1 MSMRTIKRDTESL
14 NKGKR
19 SDFEI
24 LCRAYTREKK
34 YWLDRFKDWKWQTLL
49 DTPRKIRDVVI
60 GQDYRS
66 LWGLQARHWK
76 LALQDAIETW
86 DKYWQALFVQ
96 LKPKIGSSRLMNANR
111 RYAFWL
117 LKGYKQFAELMQG
130 DLPQPEFEIE
140 ELDKRAAA
148 GYIRRLVKKHKGK
161 TPSIKKGRSIKFDSS
176 CYTVFEQKGKQFIK
190 CMSLERGKRLVVPLK
205 GISKI
210 EGNITLIFKEGIC
223 QVHVS
228 EDLKPSL
235 CDSQDLK
242 EAVDFGYSEVM
253 TDAKGN
259 RYGTELGKLL
269 TSESQGRHEKMQK
282 RHRLHAL
289 EKKLRQ
295 RNPKKAKNI
304 RKYNLGTK
312 KLNNKTRKGRASIE
326 QEINTAINQFIKGKK
341 SLLLITENL
350 SGNFTYTKSKSV
362 NRKLSCWVRGKLQ
375 ERVEF
380 KALAEGFRHSR
391 VNPAYGS
398 QTCLSCLFVDAKNRQ
413 GDKFKCRH
421 CGHEDIADRVAAKNY
436 LERYGD
442 QEIGLSM
449 RCSQVKTILLD
460 RFHRRLEAEQSATV
474 PDRTLET
481 VADMHPPHLPWHLNP
496 AIAGRDFLANRTVP
510 QRAKSK

>member
-1 MSMRTIKRDTESL
+1 MRTIKRDTESL

-19 SDFEI
+19 SAFEN

-34 YWLDRFKDWKWQTLL
+34 YWLDRFKDWKWQALL
-49 DTPRKIRDVVI
+49 DTPRKIRDEVI
-60 GQDYRS
+60 AAEYRS

-96 LKPKIGSSRLMNANR
+96 LKPKIGSISFLNEKR

-130 DLPQPEFEIE
+130 GLPQPEFEIG
-140 ELDKRAAA
+140 ELDKRQAAN
-148 GYIRRLVKKHKGK
+148 YVRRLVKKHKGK
-161 TPSIKKGRSIKFDSS
+161 TPSIKKGRSIKFDAS
-176 CYTVFEQKGKQFIK
+176 CYTVFEDEGRQFIK
-190 CMSLERGKRLVVPLK
+190 CMSLEPGKRLVIPLK

-210 EGNITLIFKEGIC
+210 EGNITLVFKEGIC

-235 CDSQDLK
+235 CASEDLK

-253 TDAKGN
+253 TDTQGN
-259 RYGTELGKLL
+259 RYGTEFGKLL
-269 TSESQGRHEKMQK
+269 TSESEERHKKMQK

-295 RNPKKAKNI
+295 TNPKKAKNI

-326 QEINTAINQFIKGKK
+326 KEINTAINEFIKQKK
-341 SLLLITENL
+341 FFLLITENL
-350 SGNFTYTKSKSV
+350 RGKFTYKKPKSV
-362 NRKLSCWVRGKLQ
+362 NRKLSFWVRGKLQ

-380 KALAEGFRHSR
+380 KALAEGFRHKQ

-398 QTCLSCLFVDAKNRQ
+398 QTCPTCGFVDSKNRQ

-421 CGHEDIADRVAAKNY
+421 CGHEDIADRVAAQNY
-436 LERYGD
+436 LARDGD
-442 QEIGLSM
+442 QEIGLYTPYG
-449 RCSQVKTILLD
+449 QVKTILLD
-460 RFHRRLEAEQSATV
+460 RFLRRLEAEQSATV

-481 VADMHPPHLPWHLNP
+481 AADMYPPDLSRHLNP